1 MAMSAPEGPT
11 VYTTNRCEHR
21 HRSIGAAVRCALQG
35 RADQGW
41 HVLRAD
47 GTGLTR
53 DEERQVGEHLW
64 RHRCTDRTGVASRRA
79 PAGQRE
85 LGFLDGEVTIEFADG
100 FEMTEEEFSE
110 R

>member
-1 MAMSAPEGPT
+1 MTAPADPT

-21 HRSIGAAVRCALQG
+21 HRSIGAAVRCALEG
-35 RADQGW
+35 GPDQGW

-53 DEERQVGEHLW
+53 DEGRQVGEHVW
-64 RHRCTDRTGVASRRA
+64 RHGWADRTSVASRGA
-79 PAGQRE
+79 PAGRRE
-85 LGFLDGEVTIEFADG
+85 LGFLDGEVTIEFTHG

>member
-1 MAMSAPEGPT
+1 MSVPKGPT

-21 HRSIGAAVRCALQG
+21 HRSIGAAVRCALECG
-35 RADQGW
+35 PDQGW

-53 DEERQVGEHLW
+53 DEERQVGEHVW
-64 RHRCTDRTGVASRRA
+64 RHRRADRTDVASRRA
-79 PAGQRE
+79 LAGRRE
-85 LGFLDGEVTIEFADG
+85 LGFLDGEVTIEFTDS
-100 FEMTEEEFSE
+100 FEMTEKEFSE

>member
-1 MAMSAPEGPT
+1 MSAPKGPT

-21 HRSIGAAVRCALQG
+21 HRSIGAAVRCALECG
-35 RADQGW
+35 PDQGW

-53 DEERQVGEHLW
+53 DEERQVGEHVW
-64 RHRCTDRTGVASRRA
+64 RHRRADRTDVASRRA
-79 PAGQRE
+79 LAGRRE
-85 LGFLDGEVTIEFADG
+85 LGFLDGEVTIEFTDS
-100 FEMTEEEFSE
+100 FEMTEKEFSE